1 MERKLPLL
9 LLLFTSVLP
18 ACGNGGHVDFNPEF
32 LNKPNKPTGFNVVP
46 ASRALAT
53 ESGKTVASGYSA
65 KLQLNP
71 VKGTKLSAGNGYSA
85 QMKFTVR
92 NR

>member
-1 MERKLPLL
+1 MERKLPRLAL
-9 LLLFTSVLP
+9 TLISFAFFLT
-18 ACGNGGHVDFNPEF
+18 ACGNGGHVDFTPEF
-32 LNKPNKPTGFNVVP
+32 LAKLNKPAGYNMVP

-53 ESGKTVASGYSA
+53 SSNGYSA
-65 KLQLNP
+65 KVQLNP
-71 VKGTKLSAGNGYSA
+71 VSGIRSSAGNGYSA